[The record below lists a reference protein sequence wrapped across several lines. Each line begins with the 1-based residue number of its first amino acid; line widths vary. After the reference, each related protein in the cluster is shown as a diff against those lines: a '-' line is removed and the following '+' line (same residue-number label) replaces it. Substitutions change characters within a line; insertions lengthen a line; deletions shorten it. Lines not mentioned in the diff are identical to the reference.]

1 MVQKFAADHI
11 MGCLF

>member
-1 MVQKFAADHI
+1 MVQKFAADHM